1 MQIEIIYA
9 GDNDVYRQQLDMP
22 EASTV
27 AHAIAH
33 SGLQQRHP
41 ELDWTINKVGI
52 FGKLVQEDT
61 LLKEHDRIEIYRPL
75 AGGKK
80 RSR

>member
-9 GDNDVYRQQLDMP
+9 GDCDVYREQFDMP
-22 EASTV
+22 EATTV
-27 AHAIAH
+27 INAIAR
-33 SGLQQRHP
+33 SGLHQAHP

-61 LLKEHDRIEIYRPL
+61 LLREHDRIEIYRPL
-75 AGGKK
+75 KIRK
-80 RSR
+80 RKDQ